1 MENGNLKI
9 QKIKSQVSIG
19 DGITIYS
26 SSGKEIY
33 GNLKGI
39 YEDHLELINANKTII
54 VFENL
59 IAGYEI
65 EEKEVEEVFQGS
77 NNSRVNLQENEKIPN
92 IDDTP
97 ISPISECQELSTDHQ
112 TIELDLEKP
121 ETTIEV
127 SSLKPESDPQVEAC
141 EPKSQLILNDEKIVN
156 QSKSQLLITTNQQ
169 ELTEIE
175 GLDPSEENQK
185 FFQYLHSFESNFKK
199 NSLKKIE
206 PNRSLPKYIPIGHK
220 ERMKSEWDTIL
231 NLYDYYSRSKKN
243 SGLKGLSEK
252 IIILGED
259 FPKNDIFFFN
269 AGCFLLTAEDPSSIE
284 MFEAAILRARKKEYF
299 QNLAIACINNNNFR
313 KAQIALENLDVFGNE
328 ILRKEVLYK
337 LCELSII
344 NNNFKGINLLFNKLE
359 QISSEDIID
368 FENDTCG
375 FSEICQAITYI
386 LNLKGKRNEA
396 EKFFGFSHKKVQRQI
411 FTNAFNQV
419 KKDLPSYDFTEEDEY
434 NSAELSTVKKPNES
448 LILGQIYKYLK
459 RRGFGNIK
467 DFDARDYFFHKSAI
481 KDENLKKQLENFDLN
496 STDLLIDFRFSETPR
511 GLTAIEIYEHLTN
524 TEIFKKA
531 IVFAENGDYPAAIHQ
546 IKRLVDQDPRNKS
559 YLDLYTKWQDYAKI
573 DGLPKGSNPYARA
586 KRSQIIEKDSETAIE
601 LFEQA
606 IEIKDKFDDSVKD
619 LAVLYDELGRTNEAI
634 DLLICNRE
642 SVREKNSI
650 DDLLLIFYKKT
661 DNDNAIKILERRLKK
676 ATGKGEKIKILNE
689 IGGFLIKNYPEKAKD
704 IYLQITHL
712 DPQNII
718 AQRALAASYL
728 KIGKYDEAES
738 LVNAIL
744 KKNPNDVALD
754 ILITSKKVKES
765 GTTDYNIDSSFFQ
778 ILGESEYAEFFL
790 KRCTFQGVL
799 PQRISKD
806 EHGFYYYKANLR
818 NARDDI
824 QSLEGLAKR
833 SMARSPR
840 DRGNYYLSAAKISF
854 DVNPEEEYYKKF
866 LVMSFTSMG
875 DAALIENKPLD
886 SAMTWYS
893 ESLRI
898 YSSIK
903 NESLDKSDSSDALNS
918 FVGFASA
925 ILGREKISIGQ
936 SSQKNDSVIVD
947 TLESIFQRYSDSEKL
962 IDIFTSLTLNT
973 SFALKEILRFV
984 FEKRTYQTI
993 ALNYLQK
1000 NDIFIENRLYNLQEF
1015 SELFVQLRRRKYE
1028 KFRNIT
1034 LELRTLRQFKFTTA
1048 WLDNSTHVLLN
1059 LRKNSAFSEL
1069 DNQRLDELQKL
1080 FDFSLNLVKESSF
1093 EEKERTAHL
1102 LKDRCESIKT
1112 EINYNPTRLSI
1123 EEIFPIIDLIQI
1135 ETNKNI
1141 NELYRTSAPQ
1151 ISIGLAID
1159 SYYPDNNSR
1168 IDLQIAVKNKAGCS
1182 PAESMEI
1189 IISPN
1194 ERYFS
1199 TVFRDEIKLSE
1210 SLRGGEET
1218 SVPINIEVSEEAIN
1232 SQIFPISIYAKYL
1245 TRTGEE
1251 KITSNPSFSI
1261 KLSPQETFDHIH
1273 DPYSAY
1279 AEGGPVQEPDM
1290 FYGRDDLIKNIITT
1304 IRTTPHQG
1312 KCIVIYGQ
1320 KRSGKSSILYH
1331 INRQLKDDSNI
1342 LILDLGNIGKILD
1355 SSSKTPL
1362 LHILLQWILIQFRT
1376 KLNDFY
1382 ERGYPDLNIKI
1393 PGDIEFYNHPSPLSK
1408 FLEIFK
1414 EFDGKK
1420 QKEPRWK
1427 NVKPV
1432 IMIDEFSYIYNFIVE
1447 NKLNPEFMKNWKAFL
1462 QENLFDAILA
1472 GQDVMPKFK
1481 QQFPNEFGTTQD
1493 ERVSYLKKPY
1503 AVGLIDEPIKIG
1515 GKKGESRLK
1524 QKAIERIY
1532 QLTAGN
1538 PYYIQMIGH
1547 RLVDYMNR
1555 NLSKYATEADIES
1568 IKNEMI
1574 IGENSLGEDKFDN
1587 LISSGDTSPDAIKS
1601 EDAKHVLEQIAIN
1614 SIRGVCNKDS
1624 IQIDTT
1630 APLELI
1636 LKDLENREIVSREN
1650 GIYYSIKV
1658 ELFKEWL
1665 NYHSRYS
1672 KEA

>member
-1 MENGNLKI
+1 MEKGNLKI
-9 QKIKSQVSIG
+9 LKIKGQVSIG
-19 DGITIYS
+19 DEITIYTS
-26 SSGKEIY
+26 TGKEIS
-33 GNLKGI
+33 GNVKEFF
-39 YEDHLELINANKTII
+39 EDHLELICTNKTIT

-59 IAGYEI
+59 IAGWENKNNEI
-65 EEKEVEEVFQGS
+65 DEISQENDEHQFT
-77 NNSRVNLQENEKIPN
+77 LQENKKTHTT
-92 IDDTP
+92 DQTTKFP
-97 ISPISECQELSTDHQ
+97 IGESQLQLTEPQ
-112 TIELDLEKP
+112 TIALKIERPEERQDNSIIKP
-121 ETTIEV
+121 DNHVEVQIGTTGE
-127 SSLKPESDPQVEAC
+127 SLNDGKRGSQFS
-141 EPKSQLILNDEKIVN
+141 SQLFID
-156 QSKSQLLITTNQQ
+156 TNQQ
-169 ELTEIE
+169 ELTEIVE
-175 GLDPSEENQK
+175 LDSSEENTK
-185 FFQYLHSFESNFKK
+185 FLQYLHTFESTLKK

-259 FPKNDIFFFN
+259 FPKNDVFFFN
-269 AGCFLLTAEDPSSIE
+269 AGCFLLTAEDASSIE

-299 QNLAIACINNNNFR
+299 QNWAIACINNNNFR
-313 KAQIALENLDVFGNE
+313 KAQIAIENLDAYGNE
-328 ILRKEVLYK
+328 ILRKDILYK

-344 NNNFKGINLLFNKLE
+344 NNNFKGVNLLFNKLV
-359 QISSEDIID
+359 QSSSENIID
-368 FENDTCG
+368 LENDSLG
-375 FSEICQAITYI
+375 FSEICQAVTYI
-386 LNLKGKRNEA
+386 LNQKGKRDETK
-396 EKFFGFSHKKVQRQI
+396 KFFRFSEGKIPKQLFI
-411 FTNAFNQV
+411 DTFNEI

-434 NSAELSTVKKPNES
+434 NNAELSIVKKPNES
-448 LILGQIYKYLK
+448 LIPGQICKYLK
-459 RRGFGNIK
+459 ARGFGQIK
-467 DFDARDYFFHKSAI
+467 DFDAREYFFHKSAI
-481 KDENLKKQLENFDLN
+481 KDDDLRKQLESFRLD
-496 STDLLIDFRFSETPR
+496 STEILIDFRFSEYPR

-531 IVFAENGDYPAAIHQ
+531 STFAENGDYSSAINQ

-573 DGLPKGSNPYARA
+573 EGLPKGTNPYARA
-586 KRSQIIEKDSETAIE
+586 KRAQIIEKDSETAIE
-601 LFEQA
+601 LFEKA
-606 IEIKDKFDDSVKD
+606 IEIKDNFDTSVKE
-619 LAVLYDELGRTNEAI
+619 LALLYDELGRTDDAI
-634 DLLICNRE
+634 DLLNRNRDL
-642 SVREKNSI
+642 VKDKRSI

-661 DNDNAIKILERRLKK
+661 DDDKAIVILEKRLKK
-676 ATGKGEKIKILNE
+676 ATEKGEKIKILNE
-689 IGGFLIKNYPEKAKD
+689 IGGFFIKNYPEKAKD
-704 IYLQITHL
+704 VYIQIKQL
-712 DPQNII
+712 DPQNIV
-718 AQRALAASYL
+718 AQRSLAAIYL
-728 KIGKYDEAES
+728 KLGRYDESES
-738 LVNAIL
+738 IVNTIL
-744 KKNPNDVALD
+744 KKNSNDVALD
-754 ILITSKKVKES
+754 ILIALKKAKES
-765 GTTDYNIDSSFFQ
+765 GSADYNIDSSFFQ
-778 ILGESEYAEFFL
+778 TLGENEFAEFFL
-790 KRCTFQGVL
+790 KRCQFQGVL
-799 PQRISKD
+799 PQRVSKD
-806 EHGFYYYKANLR
+806 EQGFYYYKANPR

-854 DVNPEEEYYKKF
+854 DINPSAEYYKKF
-866 LVMSFTSMG
+866 LMMSFTSMG
-875 DAALIENKPLD
+875 DATLIENKPLD
-886 SAMTWYS
+886 SALTWYS

-898 YSSIK
+898 YSSIN
-903 NESLDKSDSSDALNS
+903 NESLDKSDSSDAINS

-925 ILGREKISIGQ
+925 TLGREKIFLGQ

-947 TLESIFQRYSDSEKL
+947 TLEDAFQRYSDGEKI

-973 SFALKEILRFV
+973 SFGLKQILRFI
-984 FEKRTYQTI
+984 FEKRTYHTI

-1000 NDIFIENRLYNLQEF
+1000 NGIFVENRVYNLQEF

-1034 LELRTLRQFKFTTA
+1034 LDLRTLRQFKFSTA
-1048 WLDNSTHVLLN
+1048 WLDNSTRVLLE
-1059 LRKNSAFSEL
+1059 LRKNSVFSDL

-1080 FDFSLNLVKESSF
+1080 FDFSLVLVKENSF

-1102 LKDRCESIKT
+1102 LKDRCELIKT

-1123 EEIFPIIDLIQI
+1123 EEIFPIINFIQI
-1135 ETNKNI
+1135 ETNNSI

-1151 ISIGLAID
+1151 ISLGLAIN
-1159 SYYPDNNSR
+1159 SYYPDNNNR
-1168 IDLQIAVKNKAGCS
+1168 IDLQIAVKNKVGCS
-1182 PAESMEI
+1182 PAESMYI
-1189 IISPN
+1189 IIDPN
-1194 ERYFS
+1194 EKYFS

-1218 SVPINIEVSEEAIN
+1218 SVPISIEVTEDAIN
-1232 SQIFPISIYAKYL
+1232 SQIFPISIYAKYQ
-1245 TRTGEE
+1245 TRTSEE
-1251 KITSNPSFSI
+1251 KITSNQSFSI
-1261 KLSPQETFDHIH
+1261 KLSPQETFDLIPN
-1273 DPYSAY
+1273 PYSAY
-1279 AEGGPVQEPDM
+1279 AEGGPVQDPNM
-1290 FYGRDDLIKNIITT
+1290 FYGRDDLINNIITT

-1312 KCIVIYGQ
+1312 KCIVVYGQ

-1331 INRQLKDDSNI
+1331 INQRLKDDSNI

-1355 SSSKTPL
+1355 PSSKTPL
-1362 LHILLQWILIQFRT
+1362 LHVLLQWILIQFRT

-1382 ERGYPDLNIKI
+1382 DRGYHDLEITI
-1393 PGDIEFYNHPSPLSK
+1393 PSDIEFYNHPSPLSK

-1414 EFDGKK
+1414 EFDYKK
-1420 QKEPRWK
+1420 KKEERWR

-1432 IMIDEFSYIYNFIVE
+1432 VMIDEFSYIYNFIVE
-1447 NKLNPEFMKNWKAFL
+1447 DKLKPEFMKNWKAFL

-1503 AVGLIDEPIKIG
+1503 AEGLIDEPIKIG

-1538 PYYIQMIGH
+1538 PYYIQMIGN
-1547 RLVDYMNR
+1547 RLVEYMNR

-1574 IGENSLGEDKFDN
+1574 IGENSLAEGKFDN
-1587 LISSGDTSPDAIKS
+1587 LISSGDTSADAIKS
-1601 EDAKHVLEQIAIN
+1601 DDAKHVLEQIAIN

-1630 APLELI
+1630 VPLELI
-1636 LKDLENREIVSREN
+1636 LDDLEKREVVTREN

-1665 NYHSRYS
+1665 NYHTRYS